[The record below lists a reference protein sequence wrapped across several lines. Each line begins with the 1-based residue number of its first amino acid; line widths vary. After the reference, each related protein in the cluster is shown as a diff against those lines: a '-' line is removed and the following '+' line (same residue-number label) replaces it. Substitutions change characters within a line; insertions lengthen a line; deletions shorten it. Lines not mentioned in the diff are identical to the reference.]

1 LTLQITYLY
10 GRAMSVRT
18 VLSSCLLALLL
29 AVAVA
34 APSGA
39 ATVKAFPFEPIAV
52 KRIDLPAKITEA
64 TRPLFTTDGKHIL
77 FWHDDELWISTLKGT
92 GVTCL
97 SCGVANSPRSPG
109 EDLATPFPDGKRIFF
124 GGYVQPGPAEMA
136 VLECTPSVVDCKS
149 RKILP
154 VDFSSAQPT
163 SIPAGG
169 AAAIAQVNLLG
180 SSTAKLSPDGKH
192 VGFSDLRSDSLLN
205 MVIGKLSRAGGR
217 YAVTDAR
224 VINPAGPTSA
234 ADPRVGP
241 WSDSSALFEFKSFA
255 DGGASATY
263 VQVGGINRGPDVW
276 KVDLKTGK
284 RTRLTAHPDWDE
296 DDAISPDGR
305 LMALWTNRGMHF
317 TDWLQGLLPVRDFI
331 GAPAAVM
338 ASGAIGAN
346 KMCHGPM
353 WLLPSTG
360 DQGGTLAGQPILSY
374 DYKNVTVTNNLTGAP
389 QWSPDGTMLALN
401 TNLTTQPYDPPRGKQ
416 APFLLV
422 ADLTSRTPSRPLK
435 AVSSDVGS
443 WAPAPLDYHGAIG
456 FKGTV
461 TLTGP
466 GGGTVTLTYA
476 GAPGPGAFLGGEW
489 TETYTN
495 YSDDGVDFLS
505 GTVRTTGLQEGTYSA
520 HLKLTGRHTGSQD
533 AEIAM
538 KHLSVSGHAESTL
551 DGKTVSGPQADMLN
565 GGACPTI
572 LPKKPA
578 LKATAKRVSGGRYR
592 VTVTAS
598 IAGMGADEAATDT
611 RPVRAATV
619 TVGGRTATT
628 DAHGVVTLKVSGSRA
643 RAHVTAGT
651 TLKATSV
658 VLNAR

>member
-1 LTLQITYLY
+1 MSLRKTLSL
-10 GRAMSVRT
+10 
-18 VLSSCLLALLL
+18 VLLPLVL
-29 AVAVA
+29 AVVAA
-34 APSGA
+34 APSA
-39 ATVKAFPFEPIAV
+39 AAPFPFEPVAV
-52 KRIDLPAKITEA
+52 KRIDLPAKIDEA
-64 TRPLFTTDGKHIL
+64 TRPLFTTDGRHLL

-92 GVTCL
+92 GVRCL

-109 EDLATPFPDGKRIFF
+109 EDLATPFPDGKRVFF

-136 VLECTPSVVDCKS
+136 VLECSPSVVDCRT

-154 VDFSSAQPT
+154 VDFSQAQPA

-169 AAAIAQVNLLG
+169 AASLPQVNLLG

-205 MVIGKLSRAGGR
+205 MVVGKLSRTAGK
-217 YAVTDAR
+217 YAVTDPR

-234 ADPRVGP
+234 SDPRVAA
-241 WSDSSALFEFKSFA
+241 WSDSSALYEFKSFA
-255 DGGASATY
+255 QGGAEATY

-276 KVDLKTGK
+276 SVNLKTGK

-296 DDAISPDGR
+296 DDAISPDGKV
-305 LMALWTNRGMHF
+305 MALWSNRTMHF

-353 WLLPSTG
+353 WLMPATG
-360 DQGGTLAGQPILSY
+360 DRGGALAGQPILSY
-374 DYKNVTVTNNLTGAP
+374 DYANVTVTNNLTGAP

-401 TNLTTQPYDPPRGKQ
+401 TNYTKQPYDPPRGRN

-422 ADLTSRTPSRPLK
+422 ADLTARKATKAVRT
-435 AVSSDVGS
+435 VSSDVGS
-443 WAPAPLDYHGAIG
+443 WAPAAVDYHGALG

-461 TLTGP
+461 TLNGP

-476 GAPGPGAFLGGEW
+476 GEPGPGAFLGGEW
-489 TETYTN
+489 TETYVN
-495 YSDDGVDFLS
+495 YSDDGKDFVD
-505 GTVRTTGLQEGTYSA
+505 GTVKTTGLTEGTYSA
-520 HLKLTGRHTGSQD
+520 HLTMTGRHTGSQD

-538 KHLSVSGHAESTL
+538 QRLNVSGHAESTL
-551 DGKTVSGPQADMLN
+551 DGKRISGPSADLLD
-565 GGACPTI
+565 GGACPSI

-578 LKATAKRVSGGRYR
+578 LSVTAKRAGTGAYR
-592 VTVTAS
+592 LTVTAS
-598 IAGMGADEAATDT
+598 IADMGLDESLVDT
-611 RPVRAATV
+611 RPVAHATIALGGRATTTTNARGVATV
-619 TVGGRTATT
+619 
-628 DAHGVVTLKVSGSRA
+628 KVHGSRA
-643 RAHVTAGT
+643 RVTISAGN
-651 TLKATSV
+651 TLKPTAVT
-658 VLNAR
+658 LTGR